1 MHSLITTR
9 HIEDYQ
15 RDGVVLIKGL
25 FTGYIDLVRD
35 GIEANMR
42 SPGPYAAENL
52 ETG

>member
-25 FTGYIDLVRD
+25 FAGYIDRPRWHRGEYAVPRP
-35 GIEANMR
+35 MR
-42 SPGPYAAENL
+42 RKS